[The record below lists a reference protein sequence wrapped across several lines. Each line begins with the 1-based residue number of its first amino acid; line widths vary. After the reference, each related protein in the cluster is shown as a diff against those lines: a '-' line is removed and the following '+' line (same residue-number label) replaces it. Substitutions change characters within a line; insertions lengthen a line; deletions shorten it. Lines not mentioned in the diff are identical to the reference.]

1 MQRYFKTCEK
11 MKRFQEAKQ
20 VKDKLEVLKLAEL
33 KRQKA
38 NLRLCQERELIQ
50 IENSQKVQFFEFSQA
65 WDQFMKDYE
74 ATAYLSLDKLK
85 ERHKKELEDI
95 AQVPFKLKFS
105 RKVLDLR

>member
-1 MQRYFKTCEK
+1 MQRYFKTCER

-20 VKDKLEVLKLAEL
+20 VKDKLEVLKQAEL

-95 AQVPFKLKFS
+95 TQVPLKLKFS
-105 RKVLDLR
+105 